1 MIDWAYVA
9 MLFGFAYAGSS
20 VVNAS
25 VGVAWKLAGVVSL
38 LLLSVLAPFFV
49 DGGLMCIVGLVL
61 GVVGAIVVAAVRA
74 VYARVGKA
82 RRTE

>member
-9 MLFGFAYAGSS
+9 MLAGFASVGAS

-25 VGVAWKLAGVVSL
+25 VGVLWKVAGVVTL
-38 LLLSVLAPFFV
+38 AILSVLAPFFV
-49 DGGLMCIVGLVL
+49 DGGIFCAVGLVL
-61 GVVGAIVVAAVRA
+61 GVVVGSVVAVGRA